1 MYGSQKSDFEEESA
15 DFSNDVIGSLDNF
28 EDDYAD
34 LDNFGDDSV
43 DLDDFEDDS
52 QEGSQYLDESHMANV
67 ESHKVAK
74 ADKKMQDLISQKRQ
88 TGDEDRKVASE
99 IFDKLTL
106 QTLYKLANQGYLD
119 LLNGAVSTGKEANV
133 LKGVKDDGSYLAVK
147 IYRIATSDFRKM
159 QYYIAGDPRFKVRMG
174 NKRQLIKAWV
184 NKEFRNLTRLKDA
197 GVNVPE
203 PSTSLNNVLIM
214 EYIGDDEG
222 NPAPTVKN
230 LPPSD
235 PDDFYEKLVR
245 EMDLFLNKANLVHGD
260 LSSYNI
266 INYDEKPVII
276 DVSQSVVRDHVIAGE
291 LLERDIKNIS
301 FEFSKMGVDTSIEDL
316 TQRLIKK

>member
-15 DFSNDVIGSLDNF
+15 DFSNDVIDSLDNF
-28 EDDYAD
+28 EDDYPD

-43 DLDDFEDDS
+43 DLDDYEDDS
-52 QEGSQYLDESHMANV
+52 QEGSQYLDESQMANV
-67 ESHKVAK
+67 ESQKVAK

-159 QYYIAGDPRFKVRMG
+159 QYYIAGDPRFKVRLG

-214 EYIGDDEG
+214 EYIGDEEG

-230 LPPSD
+230 LPPQD

-245 EMDLFLNKANLVHGD
+245 EAHDKSLDIHQEHAPNL
-260 LSSYNI
+260 
-266 INYDEKPVII
+266 
-276 DVSQSVVRDHVIAGE
+276 HVIPPDVQTPQHAPHPVCS
-291 LLERDIKNIS
+291 RPAWT
-301 FEFSKMGVDTSIEDL
+301 TSCSSAL
-316 TQRLIKK
+316 P

>member
-15 DFSNDVIGSLDNF
+15 DFSNDVIDSLDNF

-52 QEGSQYLDESHMANV
+52 QEGSQYLDESQMANV
-67 ESHKVAK
+67 ESQKVAK

-106 QTLYKLANQGYLD
+106 

-159 QYYIAGDPRFKVRMG
+159 QYYIAGDPRFKVRLG

-214 EYIGDDEG
+214 EYIGDEEG

-230 LPPSD
+230 LPPQD

-245 EMDLFLNKANLVHGD
+245 EMDMFLNKANLVHGD

>member
-1 MYGSQKSDFEEESA
+1 MYENQKSDLKDESTSFDDFENEVFEEGDVDSLNDFEEESES
-15 DFSNDVIGSLDNF
+15 FDN
-28 EDDYAD
+28 
-34 LDNFGDDSV
+34 L
-43 DLDDFEDDS
+43 EDDS
-52 QEGSQYLDESHMANV
+52 QFWDESEMANV
-67 ESHKVAK
+67 ESHKVAE
-74 ADKKMQDLISQKRQ
+74 ADKKMQELISQKRQ
-88 TGDEDRKVASE
+88 MGDEDRKVASE

-133 LKGVKDDGSYLAVK
+133 LKGVKDDGSYVAVK

-174 NKRQLIKAWV
+174 NKRQLINAWV
-184 NKEFRNLTRLKDA
+184 NKEFRNLTRLKEA

-203 PSTSLNNVLIM
+203 PATSLNNVLIM

-222 NPAPTVKN
+222 NPAQTVKN
-230 LPPSD
+230 LPPQD
-235 PDDFYEKLVR
+235 PEDFYEKLVC
-245 EMDLFLNKANLVHGD
+245 EMDKFLNKANLVHGD

-266 INYDEKPVII
+266 INYDEEPVII

-316 TQRLIKK
+316 TQCLIKK